1 MRTTDLGAVFK
12 EIQRIYAF
20 AEAQDQTACDDS
32 RNQRGEYLCRN
43 GRRPLENILV
53 GPGCLLHRILGHS
66 LDARHRSE
74 VLIELAHRVADD
86 DLELSRLGEAP
97 LHHLHGLDSFHIRL
111 LGLHQHEAHAR
122 HAVRYGADAVYLGD
136 EDQKRIYLTFDAG
149 YENGATEKILDA
161 LGGSFGTARDD
172 KHFAAEFTLPMK
184 QTEKRI

>member
-1 MRTTDLGAVFK
+1 MKDSLANQPEKMIHASPELAELHQSLGAVFK
-12 EIQRIYAF
+12 EIQRIYAV

-97 LHHLHGLDSFHIRL
+97 LHHLHGLDGLHIRL
-111 LGLHQHEAHAR
+111 FWLHQHEAHAR
-122 HAVRYGADAVYLGD
+122 HAVGHGSDIFLAPHKTQQFLGVLFV
-136 EDQKRIYLTFDAG
+136 LTHDLA
-149 YENGATEKILDA
+149 
-161 LGGSFGTARDD
+161 
-172 KHFAAEFTLPMK
+172 PP
-184 QTEKRI
+184 